1 MSAMLPSWQSQP
13 LQRALG
19 ALGEGQLGHAIL
31 ITGPEHLG
39 QAALARALAQRL
51 LCTVAQGDAPACGAC
66 RACAQTDNNDQ
77 RPQCTNA
84 KASEPACGQCRACVD
99 ARASR
104 HPDLRIVTLEINE
117 KTEKLRN
124 EITVE
129 QIRILSQ
136 WLALTSQHG
145 GAQVVIIEAA
155 DLLNRYAANAL
166 LKTLEEPA
174 PGRYLLLPTARPQYL
189 PATIRSRCQQI
200 TLRLPDSAAALDWLI
215 AQGHARDSAATALAA
230 ARGNPGI
237 ADRWLRD
244 GTLETRK
251 DVHSVLLRIAK
262 GTLGPLELAALW
274 AKDEQLPLRL
284 ELAADFAALLS
295 ARLATGERVSM
306 PAPNQHRLGRWFD
319 QANASRELLSST
331 VRSDLA
337 LVPLLIAWREVFAA
351 G

>member
-1 MSAMLPSWQSQP
+1 MSMLPDWQAQP

-19 ALGEGQLGHAIL
+19 ALAAGQLGHAIL
-31 ITGPEHLG
+31 ISGPERLG
-39 QAALARALAQRL
+39 QAMLARALAQRL
-51 LCTVAQGDAPACGAC
+51 LCTTASGDVPACGVC
-66 RACAQTDNNDQ
+66 RACVQTMASEQ

-84 KASEPACGQCRACVD
+84 KASEPPCGQCRACVD
-99 ARASR
+99 AGASR

-117 KTEKLRN
+117 KTDKLRG

-129 QIRILSQ
+129 QIRKLSE
-136 WLALTSQHG
+136 WLALTSRQG

-155 DLLNRYAANAL
+155 DLLNRNAANAL

-174 PGRYLLLPTARPQYL
+174 PGRYLLLPTARPQRL

-200 TLRLPDSAAALDWLI
+200 TLRLPDRSTALAWLHE
-215 AQGHARDSAATALAA
+215 QGHADDNAAVALAA
-230 ARGNPGI
+230 ARGNPGV

-251 DVHSVLLRIAK
+251 DVHQALLGIAK
-262 GTLGPLELAALW
+262 RSLGPLELAALW
-274 AKDEQLPLRL
+274 ARDEQLPLRL
-284 ELAADFAALLS
+284 ALAADFAALLS
-295 ARLATGERVSM
+295 ARLATGDAIPT
-306 PAPNQHRLGRWFD
+306 PAPDPHRLGQWFD
-319 QANASRELLSST
+319 QANASRELLSTT